1 MITITIQTSDFNFLV
16 LKSNDNDTCFTLS
29 PSLPRL
35 DHKWS
40 DLRRQGR
47 PLSYLSNKWR
57 NGKVRNGKKKKL
69 HILLDTFLTD
79 TVERVGNITVDISPP
94 VIVRGQIRFTMRKR
108 WYFSKDQPSI
118 VGIINSSRHRDTAI
132 TGGGDW
138 KKKIFLWNMREC
150 LLLGIHLVKV
160 GIFLSLLTLCHS

>member
-35 DHKWS
+35 NHKWS

-94 VIVRGQIRFTMRKR
+94 VIVRGQIRL
-108 WYFSKDQPSI
+108 
-118 VGIINSSRHRDTAI
+118 RDDILVRTN
-132 TGGGDW
+132 
-138 KKKIFLWNMREC
+138 LP
-150 LLLGIHLVKV
+150 LLGSLTPADIATQLLPV
-160 GIFLSLLTLCHS
+160 GATGRKKYFYETWESVFYWGST